1 MIEEASA
8 EEDVA
13 LGVEA
18 EALEVAEA
26 ALYSANAEESA
37 ITLGFR
43 EEKAIGIKQK
53 AEHPRIWRS
62 PKYSNIGNV
71 RFGGQICRFGV
82 GFADMVG

>member
-26 ALYSANAEESA
+26 VEVLEAAAAEVTLIEAIMDQVDQAN
-37 ITLGFR
+37 L
-43 EEKAIGIKQK
+43 EKRCDDPGT
-53 AEHPRIWRS
+53 
-62 PKYSNIGNV
+62 Y
-71 RFGGQICRFGV
+71 
-82 GFADMVG
+82 

>member
-26 ALYSANAEESA
+26 VEVLEAAAAEVTLIEAIMDQVDQANLENRCDDQGTYLIEYLLCAVCQIALLS
-37 ITLGFR
+37 R
-43 EEKAIGIKQK
+43 
-53 AEHPRIWRS
+53 
-62 PKYSNIGNV
+62 
-71 RFGGQICRFGV
+71 
-82 GFADMVG
+82 

>member
-26 ALYSANAEESA
+26 VEVLEAAAAEVTLIEA
-37 ITLGFR
+37 IMDQVDQASLENRCDDPGT
-43 EEKAIGIKQK
+43 
-53 AEHPRIWRS
+53 
-62 PKYSNIGNV
+62 Y
-71 RFGGQICRFGV
+71 
-82 GFADMVG
+82 